1 MGDKY
6 GKIFMRAQELLRSL
20 ATAFLLALLLPVGL
34 FAQEKGTI
42 VGMVTDATGS
52 VMPDV
57 KVTIT
62 HTKTALSRTVVTN
75 SAGFYA
81 APELPIGEYSVTVET
96 RGFKTYERTGIVLN
110 VNDTVRADI
119 QMQVGEVKETVT
131 VTASAVRVQTDSA
144 EISEVVQGKQLT
156 QLAINGRNFIALAAL
171 VPGASADLPTF
182 NLPIAVG
189 SASTISFNGNRSDHN
204 MYTIDGAE
212 TYDRGCGGCV
222 TVMPSMDAIAELK
235 VETSNY
241 SPGVGFNSSAVISM
255 ALKSGT
261 QAFHGSLWEFL
272 RNDVLDATS
281 FFANKAGSGKP
292 PLKFNDF
299 GWNLGGPVY
308 IPGHYN
314 TSKQKTFFFVNQE
327 WRKLRQGS
335 GIFAPAIPA
344 AERSG
349 NFSNDLTGV
358 KDANGNDTGAI
369 FVPNPLPGQALPAG
383 LVPGQPFPVNTI
395 PASLL
400 DSNAVRLTST
410 GFILPLPNTPDG
422 KFFSA
427 APSVPLD
434 AREEAVRVDHNI
446 SDKIRIMGSYIHD
459 AMVQHTP
466 TSLWWGPTYP
476 TVGTIG
482 NMPGTHAVV
491 KLTWLLSPTAVN
503 EVRLNYNNDRID
515 AVPTG
520 NFAKPSDLGPVGDIF
535 PGNVLNRIPGL
546 NLSGARFG
554 VSYTVG
560 PWPWKN
566 AYDMFQVEDIFN
578 KSVGN
583 HALKFGGMMMR
594 NHHRFPL
601 RALTQGE
608 FTFNG
613 SFSQAPYAGGSP
625 GNEFADF
632 LLGRAFAYDELALK
646 YTTYARAWA
655 SSFYFADSWRVR
667 PRLSLQWGVRYQLM
681 PHNIDK
687 YDHLSNFYPNKFDP
701 AQAQTPRADGTLDPN
716 GLGFQPVTGPLAA
729 IIPSL
734 RVYMNGIGIA
744 GQGGIPR
751 ATVHNHYN
759 IVDPHFG
766 FAYDVSGNG
775 KTVLRGGFDMAHEKI
790 RDDELIGLQANPP
803 FSFQALLFDTT
814 LTNTGGTAATSSQFP
829 SFVGSISGLDINE
842 LVPYTE
848 QYSFGVERELFPRGL
863 LSLSYVGSAQRH
875 QSIQR
880 DLNQPL
886 MDNPLRG
893 TVSPNS
899 VRPFPGYGSI
909 SINEFSTSGSY
920 NSLQA
925 SLRVNDYH
933 GLSLRSSYTWSHSI
947 DIASADET
955 VIQNAYD
962 IKADR
967 GNSDL
972 DRRHILLLN
981 YIYDLPF
988 GEGKQFLNKSKGIL
1002 NQVVGGW
1009 QLSGITTFSTGLP
1022 FSVIFPGD
1030 PAGIGKSVRANL
1042 VGDPN
1047 TGPRTAEGFF
1057 NTSAF
1062 GAVAPVGSVAG
1073 ATGFGNEGRNVV
1085 RGQGRNQWD
1094 ISLFKNFTKV
1104 PFPRSQEGATL
1115 QFRAD
1120 FFNAFNHT
1128 QFNSYFTTFGTPGFG
1143 GANNTFDP
1151 RVIEFGLRFSF

>member
-1 MGDKY
+1 MENEQVR
-6 GKIFMRAQELLRSL
+6 IFMRAQELWRPL

-42 VGMVTDATGS
+42 VGMVTDSTGS
-52 VMPDV
+52 VMPGV
-57 KVTIT
+57 NVTVTQI
-62 HTKTALSRTVVTN
+62 KTGLSRTVVTN
-75 SAGFYA
+75 AAGLYA
-81 APELPIGEYSVTVET
+81 APGLPIGDYSVTAEAKA
-96 RGFKTYERTGIVLN
+96 FKTYERTGITLN
-110 VNDTVRADI
+110 VNDTVRVDI

-131 VTASAVRVQTDSA
+131 VTASAVKVQTDSA
-144 EISEVVQGKQLT
+144 EISEVIQGRQLA

-171 VPGASADLPTF
+171 VPGASANLPTF

-189 SASTISFNGNRSDHN
+189 SSNTISFNGNRSDHN

-222 TVMPSMDAIAELK
+222 TVMPSMDAIAEFK

-241 SPGVGFNSSAVISM
+241 AAGVGFNSSAVTSM

-261 QAFHGSLWEFL
+261 QGFHGSLWEFV
-272 RNDVLDATS
+272 RNDAVDANS

-314 TSKQKTFFFVNQE
+314 TSKQKTFFFFNQE

-349 NFSNDLTGV
+349 DFSRDLTGV
-358 KDANGNDTGAI
+358 NDANGNDTGAI
-369 FVPNPLPGQALPAG
+369 FVPTPLPGQTLPVGYVA
-383 LVPGQPFPVNTI
+383 GQPFPGNII
-395 PASLL
+395 PASLQ
-400 DSNAVRLTST
+400 DANAVTLTST
-410 GFILPLPNTPDG
+410 GYIFPLPNTADG

-427 APSVPLD
+427 APSVPID
-434 AREEAVRVDHNI
+434 TREEIVRVDHNI

-459 AMVQHTP
+459 TMVQQTP
-466 TSLWWGPTYP
+466 TSMWWGPTYP
-476 TVGTIG
+476 TVGTTTK
-482 NMPGTHAVV
+482 MPGTHAVV

-520 NFAKPSDLGPVGDIF
+520 NFAKPSDLGPIGDIF
-535 PGNVLNRIPGL
+535 PGNDLNRIPGIGL
-546 NLSGARFG
+546 WGSKFG
-554 VSYTVG
+554 VSYTVA

-566 AYDMFQVEDIFN
+566 AYDMFQVEDILN

-583 HALKFGGMMMR
+583 HALKFGGMVMR

-601 RALTQGE
+601 RSLTQGE
-608 FTFNG
+608 FTFLG
-613 SFSQAPYAGGSP
+613 DFTQAPYAGGSS
-625 GNEFADF
+625 GNEFADL

-646 YTTYARAWA
+646 YTTYARALA
-655 SSFYFADSWRVR
+655 ASFYFADSWRVS
-667 PRLSLQWGVRYQLM
+667 PRLSLQYGVRYQLM
-681 PHNIDK
+681 PHNVDK
-687 YDHLSNFYPNKFDP
+687 YDHLSNFYPDRFDP
-701 AQAQTPRADGTLDPN
+701 AQAQTPRADGTLDPD
-716 GLGFQPVTGPLAA
+716 GPGFQAVTGPLSA
-729 IIPSL
+729 IIPGL
-734 RVYMNGIGIA
+734 PMYMNGIGIA

-751 ATVHNHYN
+751 ATVYNHNN
-759 IVDPHFG
+759 LIDPYFG

-775 KTVLRGGFDMAHEKI
+775 KTVLRGGFNLAHEKI

-803 FSFQALLFDTT
+803 FSFQAQLYDTT
-814 LTNTGGTAATSSQFP
+814 LTNTGGIAASGGQFP
-829 SFVGSISGLDINE
+829 AFVGSMSGLDIQE
-842 LVPYTE
+842 LVPSTA
-848 QYSFGVERELFPRGL
+848 QYSLGVQRELFPRGL

-880 DLNQPL
+880 DVNQPL

-893 TVSPNS
+893 TVSPNFA
-899 VRPFPGYGSI
+899 RPFPGYGSI
-909 SINEFSTSGSY
+909 LKNEFSTNGNY
-920 NSLQA
+920 NSLQL

-933 GLSLRSSYTWSHSI
+933 GLTLQSSYTWSHAI
-947 DIASADET
+947 DIASADEAT
-955 VIQNAYD
+955 ILNAYD
-962 IKADR
+962 IKAER

-988 GEGKQFLNKSKGIL
+988 GAGKQFLSSSKGIL
-1002 NQVVGGW
+1002 NQLVGGW

-1022 FSVIFPGD
+1022 FSVSFPGD

-1042 VGDPN
+1042 VGNPN
-1047 TGPRTAEGFF
+1047 TGPRTADEFF

-1062 GAVAPVGSVAG
+1062 AAVAAVGSVAG

-1085 RGQGRNQWD
+1085 RGAGRNQWD

-1104 PFPRSQEGATL
+1104 PLPGSKEGGTL
-1115 QFRAD
+1115 QFRAE

-1128 QFNSYFTTFGTPGFG
+1128 QFNSYFTTFGNPGFA
-1143 GANNTFDP
+1143 GANNAFDP
-1151 RVIEFGLRFSF
+1151 RVIEFALKFSF

>member
-42 VGMVTDATGS
+42 VGMVTDSTGS
-52 VMPDV
+52 VMPGV
-57 KVTIT
+57 NVTVTQI
-62 HTKTALSRTVVTN
+62 KTGLSRKVVTN
-75 SAGFYA
+75 AAGLYA
-81 APELPIGEYSVTVET
+81 APELPIGEYSVKAET
-96 RGFKTYERTGIVLN
+96 KGFKTYERTGILLN
-110 VNDTVRADI
+110 VNDTVRVDI
-119 QMQVGEVKETVT
+119 QMQVGDVKETVT
-131 VTASAVRVQTDSA
+131 VTASAVKVQMDSA
-144 EISEVVQGKQLT
+144 EISEVVQGR
-156 QLAINGRNFIALAAL
+156 QLAQLAMNGRNFIALAAL

-189 SASTISFNGNRSDHN
+189 SASTISYNGNRSDHN

-222 TVMPSMDAIAELK
+222 TVLPSMDAIAEFK

-241 SPGVGFNSSAVISM
+241 VAGVGFNSSAVTNM

-261 QAFHGSLWEFL
+261 QAFHGALWEFL
-272 RNDVLDATS
+272 RNDALDATS

-314 TSKQKTFFFVNQE
+314 TSKQKTFFFFNQE
-327 WRKLRQGS
+327 WRRLRQGS
-335 GIFAPAIPA
+335 TIFAPAIPA
-344 AERSG
+344 GERSG
-349 NFSNDLTGV
+349 DFSRDLTGV

-369 FVPNPLPGQALPAG
+369 FVPNPLPGQTLPAG
-383 LVPGQPFPVNTI
+383 FVPGQPFPGNII
-395 PASLL
+395 PASLR
-400 DSNAVRLTST
+400 DANAVTLSGT
-410 GFILPLPNTPDG
+410 GFILPLPNTADG

-427 APSVPLD
+427 APSVPINT
-434 AREEAVRVDHNI
+434 REELVRVDHNI
-446 SDKIRIMGSYIHD
+446 SDKVRIMGSYIHD
-459 AMVQHTP
+459 SVEQGTP
-466 TSLWWGPTYP
+466 TTLWWGSSYP
-476 TVGTIG
+476 TIG
-482 NMPGTHAVV
+482 SIAHMPGTHAVI
-491 KLTWLLSPTAVN
+491 KLTQLISPTAVN
-503 EVRLNYNNDRID
+503 EVRLNYNNDRI
-515 AVPTG
+515 AAAPTG
-520 NFAKPSDLGPVGDIF
+520 NFAKPSGLGSVGDIF
-535 PGNVLNRIPGL
+535 PGNDLNRIPGISL
-546 NLSGARFG
+546 FGPRFG
-554 VSYTVG
+554 VYETVG

-583 HALKFGGMMMR
+583 HALKFGGMVMR
-594 NHHRFPL
+594 LHHRFPG

-608 FTFNG
+608 FTFIG
-613 SFSQAPYAGGSP
+613 SFTKAPYAGGSS

-646 YTTYARAWA
+646 YTNYARAWA
-655 SSFYFADSWRVR
+655 SSFYFGDSWRVR
-667 PRLSLQWGVRYQLM
+667 PRLSLQYGVRYQLM

-687 YDHLSNFYPNKFDP
+687 YNNLANFYPDRFDP
-701 AQAQTPRADGTLDPN
+701 AQAQTPRTDGTLDPN
-716 GLGFQPVTGPLAA
+716 GPGFQAVTGPMTA

-734 RVYMNGIGIA
+734 RLYTNGIGVA
-744 GQGGIPR
+744 GKGGIPR
-751 ATVHNHYN
+751 ATVDNHYN
-759 IVDPHFG
+759 VIDPYFG
-766 FAYDVSGNG
+766 LVYDLSGSG
-775 KTVLRGGFDMAHEKI
+775 KTVFRGGFNLAHEKI
-790 RDDELIGLQANPP
+790 RDDELIGLQINPP
-803 FSFQALLFDTT
+803 LTFVAQLYDTT
-814 LTNTGGTAATSSQFP
+814 LTNTGGAAASRGQFP
-829 SFVGSISGLDINE
+829 AFVGTISGLVKQE
-842 LVPYTE
+842 LVPSTA
-848 QYSFGVERELFPRGL
+848 QYSLGVERELFPRGL

-886 MDNPLRG
+886 MGNPLRG
-893 TVSPNS
+893 TVSPNFA
-899 VRPFPGYGSI
+899 RPFPGYGSI
-909 SINEFSTSGSY
+909 LMNEFSTTGNY
-920 NSLQA
+920 NSLQV

-933 GLSLRSSYTWSHSI
+933 GFTLQSSYTWSHSI
-947 DIASADET
+947 DIASGDEAT
-955 VIQNAYD
+955 ILNAYD

-972 DRRHILLLN
+972 DRRHIFVMN

-988 GEGKQFLNKSKGIL
+988 GAGKQFLSSSKGIL
-1002 NQVVGGW
+1002 NQLVGGW
-1009 QLSGITTFSTGLP
+1009 QLSGITTFSAGLP
-1022 FSVIFPGD
+1022 FSVGFPGD
-1030 PAGIGKSVRANL
+1030 PAGIGKGVRANL
-1042 VGDPN
+1042 VGNPN
-1047 TGPRTAEGFF
+1047 TGPRTADEFF

-1062 GAVAPVGSVAG
+1062 AAVAPVGSVAG

-1085 RGQGRNQWD
+1085 RGAGRNQWD
-1094 ISLFKNFTKV
+1094 ISLFKNFSKV
-1104 PFPRSQEGATL
+1104 PLPGSKEGGTL

-1151 RVIEFGLRFSF
+1151 RVIEFALRFSF